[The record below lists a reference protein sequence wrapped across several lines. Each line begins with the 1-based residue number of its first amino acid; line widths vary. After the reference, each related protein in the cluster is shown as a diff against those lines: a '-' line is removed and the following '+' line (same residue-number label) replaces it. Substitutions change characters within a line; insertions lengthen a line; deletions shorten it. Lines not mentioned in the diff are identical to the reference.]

1 MNITC
6 KELYIDGVRVRT
18 PKVDGIKYTTNKM
31 WSANTG
37 RLESSGEMAGTIV
50 ATKRKWEIEWPDM
63 PVADY
68 KTIEDLVSNST
79 AFHAMKIVDAA
90 DETHEIT
97 VYFGDMSG
105 TVAYSSMVKAVVRD
119 LAVSAIEK

>member
-18 PKVDGIKYTTNKM
+18 PKVEGLKYTTNKM
-31 WSANTG
+31 WSSNTG

-50 ATKRKWEIEWPDM
+50 ANKSKWEIEWPDM
-63 PVADY
+63 PIADY
-68 KTIEDLVSNST
+68 ETIENLVSSTT
-79 AFHAMKIVDAA
+79 AFHTLKIVDAA
-90 DETHEIT
+90 NVVHTTT
-97 VYFGDMSG
+97 VYFGDMGG
-105 TVAYSSMVKAVVRD
+105 TVAYNSITAAVVRE